1 MPPKRGNGM
10 APLQKVEKEGRIIQ
24 EGMKK
29 WSQTCYKDMLTM
41 AIERSKNEGR
51 DYSPNSR
58 R

>member
-1 MPPKRGNGM
+1 MPM